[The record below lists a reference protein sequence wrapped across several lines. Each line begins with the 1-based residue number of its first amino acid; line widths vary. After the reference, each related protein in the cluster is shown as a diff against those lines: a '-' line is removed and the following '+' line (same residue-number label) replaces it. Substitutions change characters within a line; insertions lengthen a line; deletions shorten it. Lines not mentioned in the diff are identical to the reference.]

1 MIYCKVKRQWS
12 NKWIKQVIIRLIFLK
27 KHTCDYVSVCKLCVH
42 MLKCVSNIIYQM
54 LTVVISS

>member
-27 KHTCDYVSVCKLCVH
+27 KHICDYVCVCKLVCTH
-42 MLKCVSNIIYQM
+42 AQMCIQHNIPN
-54 LTVVISS
+54 VDSG